1 MNIGTDCSGVGAP
14 EQAMDNLGVPY
25 KLVFACEKDK
35 YARKTFAANHNP
47 GIFFEDLTTRAH
59 DGIEQLDIYIA
70 GYPCQAFSNAG
81 ERGGENDPRGTIFY
95 HGLEFMKKNRPR
107 AFVLENVPGMLNVKG
122 VNILSKWLE
131 LLAKTVN
138 DQAPMFP
145 NPDNLGYRCYWKIL
159 NTLDYGI
166 PQNRERVFIVG
177 LRDDCDTFSFPPGI
191 VLNTTLYDIL
201 ETNVSKKYYLNAS
214 AINRILSRN
223 KNYLPRINPAT
234 TGTIGTENNS
244 GSTIDAGTTLISEPF
259 CLRWKNSVDGVVP
272 SKHIPSLRA
281 NPGMDIRKKPVI
293 VINNGGHLEAKENFT
308 AVDANYYKGMDNA
321 RQRSFILAYTRS
333 KDGEVNSQHLKE
345 TANTLHSS
353 TGGGGNTDQYVV
365 PKLDLIGTI
374 DGKNTQGQRIYSPA
388 VATTLNTSDG
398 GLGGSTGLYLVEG
411 NIRRL
416 TPRECFRLQG
426 FPDRF
431 DISHV
436 SETQQYKQAGNS
448 MTVAVIQSILY
459 KIIAGRK

>member
-35 YARKTFAANHNP
+35 YARKTFEKNHRP
-47 GIFFEDLTTRAH
+47 GVFFEDITTREH
-59 DGIEQLDIYIA
+59 DGIEQLDIYVA

-122 VNILSKWLE
+122 VNILKKWLD
-131 LLAKTVN
+131 LLASHVN
-138 DQAPMFP
+138 DQAPMFSTA
-145 NPDNLGYRCYWKIL
+145 NLGYRCYWKIL

-191 VLNTTLYDIL
+191 ALNTTLYDIL
-201 ETNVSKKYYLNAS
+201 ETNVAKKYYLNAS
-214 AINRILSRN
+214 AIKRILSRN

-272 SKHIPSLRA
+272 SSHVPSLRA

-293 VINNGGHLEAKENFT
+293 VIN
-308 AVDANYYKGMDNA
+308 
-321 RQRSFILAYTRS
+321 
-333 KDGEVNSQHLKE
+333 
-345 TANTLHSS
+345 
-353 TGGGGNTDQYVV
+353 
-365 PKLDLIGTI
+365 IGTI
-374 DGKNTQGQRIYSPA
+374 DGKNTQGQRVYTPA

-431 DISHV
+431 DISQV

>member
-201 ETNVSKKYYLNAS
+201 ETNVAKKYYLNAS

-244 GSTIDAGTTLISEPF
+244 GST
-259 CLRWKNSVDGVVP
+259 
-272 SKHIPSLRA
+272 
-281 NPGMDIRKKPVI
+281 
-293 VINNGGHLEAKENFT
+293 

-321 RQRSFILAYTRS
+321 RQRSFILQTGRGFNSGGIFDKCPTISSNAWQENNFALSPKILSYTRS
-333 KDGEVNSQHLKE
+333 KAGEVESNHLKD

-365 PKLDLIGTI
+365 PKLELIGTI
-374 DGKNTQGQRIYSPA
+374 DGKNTQGQRVYSPA